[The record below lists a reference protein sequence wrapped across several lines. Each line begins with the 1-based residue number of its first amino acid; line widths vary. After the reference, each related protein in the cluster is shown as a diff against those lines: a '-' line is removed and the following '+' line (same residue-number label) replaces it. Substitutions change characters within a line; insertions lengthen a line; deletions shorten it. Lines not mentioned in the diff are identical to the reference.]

1 MFRLMVR
8 LSALE
13 DMLRQHITP
22 KMDTWDL
29 TLPVLKFAINKSW
42 QESIHGMSVYIN
54 YGRHPRTPDDVR
66 SDKPSYSKD
75 PKARDF
81 VTNVEKSSRPLLSG
95 GKALARHRS
104 MPTMQEEA
112 QP

>member
-13 DMLRQHITP
+13 DIWRHHITP
-22 KMDTWDL
+22 KIDTWDL
-29 TLPVLKFAINKSW
+29 MLPVLKFAINKSW

-66 SDKPSYSKD
+66 ADKPSKD
-75 PKARDF
+75 PKAHDF
-81 VTNVEKSSRPLLSG
+81 VTNVEKSITEAKTCLHAQS
-95 GKALARHRS
+95 
-104 MPTMQEEA
+104 TMHKEA
-112 QP
+112 QLRT